1 MRMPPSAAF
10 CCAFTLIGEFL
21 IETPV
26 IGRYTG
32 DNIHILNILRIG
44 TDHRRMLGPLG
55 RAQLFSECLIT
66 SPAQTF
72 LACVEGP
79 TN

>member
-10 CCAFTLIGEFL
+10 CCAFTPIGEFL

-32 DNIHILNILRIG
+32 DNIHILNILRLCALSS
-44 TDHRRMLGPLG
+44 TH
-55 RAQLFSECLIT
+55 AQRGY
-66 SPAQTF
+66 
-72 LACVEGP
+72 ACCYMCYGA
-79 TN
+79 